1 MKTAKI
7 QQSVERHWK
16 VISNQPKMR
25 FTDCICSVHEGPNEN
40 VDQWVNRPRLLSKS
54 CNFEATTD
62 SLLRDRVVLGTKD
75 KATRAW
81 MFREKVKKSI

>member
-1 MKTAKI
+1 M
-7 QQSVERHWK
+7 
-16 VISNQPKMR
+16 
-25 FTDCICSVHEGPNEN
+25 FCSCDEGPNEN

-54 CNFEATTD
+54 CNFEAMTD

-81 MFREKVKKSI
+81 MFREKVKKVNLNEAVDILTASEVAA